1 MLTQSGDLPRCDTL
15 LLMLSPVLLLVLL
28 GQTPA
33 ALTVSAAV
41 SLTEAL
47 QDVAAAYRAAG
58 GAPVSFNFAGS
69 NVLAR
74 QIVNGAPVDV
84 FVSADEAQ
92 MEVLARAGMVVPG
105 SLANIAGNSLVLI
118 ADERTAIRSLAD
130 LGNAEVRRIA
140 IGDPAAVP
148 AGVYARRYL
157 EDIGLWPRLEPKLVP
172 MASVRAALTAVQNG
186 SAAAAFVYATDAKVA
201 PALKVVTTIAGA
213 RAPRIVYPAC
223 VVKSTRQPAAAAT
236 YLTFL
241 RSPAAAAILAR
252 HGFAPPP
259 R

>member
-1 MLTQSGDLPRCDTL
+1 MSA
-15 LLMLSPVLLLVLL
+15 VLLLAFAL
-28 GQTPA
+28 QASPSP
-33 ALTVSAAV
+33 LTVSAAV

-47 QDVAAAYRAAG
+47 EEVAAAYRATG
-58 GAPVSFNFAGS
+58 GAPVAFNFAGS

-84 FVSADEAQ
+84 FISADEAQ
-92 MEVLARAGMVVPG
+92 MDAVARAG
-105 SLANIAGNSLVLI
+105 LI
-118 ADERTAIRSLAD
+118 ADGSRADVAGNMLVLVADARTAIRTLAD
-130 LGNAEVRRIA
+130 LGNDDVRRIA

-157 EDIGLWPRLEPKLVP
+157 ESIGLWSRLEPKLVP
-172 MASVRAALTAVQNG
+172 TTNVRAALTSVQNG
-186 SAAAAFVYATDAKVA
+186 SVAAAFVYATDAKSA
-201 PALKVVTTIAGA
+201 PDLKVVATIAGA

-223 VVKSTRQPAAAAT
+223 IVRTTRQPAAATAF
-236 YLTFL
+236 LVFL

-252 HGFAPPP
+252 HGFVPPAA

>member
-1 MLTQSGDLPRCDTL
+1 MFAP
-15 LLMLSPVLLLVLL
+15 LLVLA
-28 GQTPA
+28 GFFQASPPP
-33 ALTVSAAV
+33 LTVSAAV

-47 QDVAAAYRAAG
+47 QEVAAAYRTAG
-58 GAPVSFNFAGS
+58 GPQVIFNFAGS

-74 QIVNGAPVDV
+74 QIVNGAPVDA

-92 MEVLARAGMVVPG
+92 MDVVARAGLIVEG
-105 SLANIAGNSLVLI
+105 SRADVAGNTLVLV
-118 ADERTAIRSLAD
+118 ADARSPIRTLAD

-157 EDIGLWPRLEPKLVP
+157 EDVGLWARLEPKIVP
-172 MASVRAALTAVQNG
+172 MTNVRAALTSVQNG
-186 SAAAAFVYATDAKVA
+186 SVTAAFVYATDARVA
-201 PALKVVTTIAGA
+201 PALAIVVTIAGA

-223 VVKSTRQPAAAAT
+223 VVRTTRQPAAAAAFV
-236 YLTFL
+236 TFL
-241 RSPAAAAILAR
+241 RSPPAAAILAR
-252 HGFAPPP
+252 HGFAPPAA

>member
-1 MLTQSGDLPRCDTL
+1 MLGPIL
-15 LLMLSPVLLLVLL
+15 LLAFLQAQAP
-28 GQTPA
+28 
-33 ALTVSAAV
+33 LTVSAAV
-41 SLTEAL
+41 SMTEAL

-84 FVSADEAQ
+84 FISADEAQ
-92 MEVLARAGMVVPG
+92 MEVVARAGMVVSG
-105 SLANIAGNSLVLI
+105 SFANIAGNSLVLV
-118 ADERTAIRSLAD
+118 ADERTTIHSISD

-148 AGVYARRYL
+148 AGVYTRRYL
-157 EDIGLWPRLEPKLVP
+157 EDIGLWTRLEPKLVP
-172 MASVRAALTAVQNG
+172 TANVRAAVTAVQNG
-186 SAAAAFVYATDAKVA
+186 SASAAFVYATDARIAPDLKIVA
-201 PALKVVTTIAGA
+201 TIAGA

-223 VVKSTRQPAAAAT
+223 VVKATRQPAAAAAF
-236 YLTFL
+236 LTFL
-241 RSPAAAAILAR
+241 RSPAGAAILQR
-252 HGFAPPP
+252 HGFAAPP

>member
-1 MLTQSGDLPRCDTL
+1 MLPGL
-15 LLMLSPVLLLVLL
+15 LLALALQASP
-28 GQTPA
+28 PP
-33 ALTVSAAV
+33 LTVSAAV

-47 QDVAAAYRAAG
+47 EDVAAAFRTAG
-58 GAPVSFNFAGS
+58 GAPVTFNLAGS

-92 MEVLARAGMVVPG
+92 MDVVARAGLIVEGTRVDVT
-105 SLANIAGNSLVLI
+105 GNTLVLV
-118 ADERTAIRSLAD
+118 ADARTSIRTLAD
-130 LGNAEVRRIA
+130 LGNDEVRRIA

-148 AGVYARRYL
+148 AGVYTRKYL
-157 EDIGLWPRLEPKLVP
+157 EDIGLWAQLEPKIVP
-172 MASVRAALTAVQNG
+172 MTNVRAALTSVQNG
-186 SAAAAFVYATDAKVA
+186 SAAAAFVYATDARVA

-223 VVKSTRQPAAAAT
+223 VVRTTRQPAAAAAFVK
-236 YLTFL
+236 FL

-252 HGFAPPP
+252 HGFAPPAA

>member
-1 MLTQSGDLPRCDTL
+1 MLAA
-15 LLMLSPVLLLVLL
+15 VLLALALQ
-28 GQTPA
+28 GSAP
-33 ALTVSAAV
+33 LTVSAAV

-47 QDVAAAYRAAG
+47 EEVAAAYRGVG
-58 GAPVSFNFAGS
+58 GAPVTFNFAGS

-84 FVSADEAQ
+84 FVSADETQ
-92 MEVLARAGMVVPG
+92 MDVVARAGMVVE
-105 SLANIAGNSLVLI
+105 SSRAEVASNTLVLV
-118 ADERTAIRSLAD
+118 ADARTSIRTLAD

-157 EDIGLWPRLEPKLVP
+157 EDIGLWARLEPKIVP
-172 MASVRAALTAVQNG
+172 TTNVRAALAAVQNG
-186 SAAAAFVYATDAKVA
+186 SASAAFVYATDVR
-201 PALKVVTTIAGA
+201 PGPELKVVVTVSGA

-223 VVKSTRQPAAAAT
+223 VVRTSRQPAAAAAF
-236 YLTFL
+236 LNFL
-241 RSPAAAAILAR
+241 RGPAAAAILAR
-252 HGFAPPP
+252 HGFVPPAG